1 MYESKYR
8 KFFILDQ
15 ISIEDI
21 DCRYTDGFL
30 RCRGKEYLLIFI
42 EVLDMMSA
50 IAKFT
55 KINRE
60 GLVLPNFSNN

>member
-1 MYESKYR
+1 MYESKHR

-21 DCRYTDGFL
+21 DYRYTDGFL
-30 RCRGKEYLLIFI
+30 RCRGKEYLLIFL

-55 KINRE
+55 KMNRE
-60 GLVLPNFSNN
+60 FWSENASVI

>member
-1 MYESKYR
+1 MYESKHR

-21 DCRYTDGFL
+21 DYRYTDGFL
-30 RCRGKEYLLIFI
+30 RCRGKEDLLIYI

-55 KINRE
+55 KKTVIF
-60 GLVLPNFSNN
+60 GVKMSL

>member
-1 MYESKYR
+1 MYESKHR

-21 DCRYTDGFL
+21 DYRYTDGFL

-55 KINRE
+55 KINRDFWSE
-60 GLVLPNFSNN
+60 NVSVV

>member
-1 MYESKYR
+1 MYESKHR

-21 DCRYTDGFL
+21 DYRCTDGFL

-42 EVLDMMSA
+42 EVLDMMPA

-55 KINRE
+55 KINRDFWSE
-60 GLVLPNFSNN
+60 MSL

>member
-1 MYESKYR
+1 MYESKHR

-21 DCRYTDGFL
+21 DYRYTDGFL
-30 RCRGKEYLLIFI
+30 RCRGKEYLLILI

-55 KINRE
+55 KINRDFWSE
-60 GLVLPNFSNN
+60 NVSVI

>member
-1 MYESKYR
+1 MYESKHR

-21 DCRYTDGFL
+21 DYRYTDGFL
-30 RCRGKEYLLIFI
+30 RCRGKEYLLIFS

-55 KINRE
+55 KINRDFWSE
-60 GLVLPNFSNN
+60 NVSVI

>member
-1 MYESKYR
+1 MYESKHR

-21 DCRYTDGFL
+21 DYRYTDGFL

-50 IAKFT
+50 IAKLR
-55 KINRE
+55 K
-60 GLVLPNFSNN
+60 